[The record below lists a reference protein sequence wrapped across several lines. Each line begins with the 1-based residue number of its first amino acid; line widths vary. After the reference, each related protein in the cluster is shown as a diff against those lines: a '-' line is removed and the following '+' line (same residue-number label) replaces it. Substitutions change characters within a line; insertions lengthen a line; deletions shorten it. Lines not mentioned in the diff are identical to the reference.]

1 VCSKLSLF
9 FSIISHYILIVEFRN
24 RLQNENFEESDLLR
38 DRDSRIES
46 LQQELRKQVEDM
58 QEIEDLLTEKQ
69 NEIEI
74 LNNDITILQNDKQNL
89 HQHNEELLRKIKTYD
104 SDKSEELSALSKQ
117 IKELN
122 EENDSNK
129 NKIEDLTKELNDELM
144 AANEKF
150 NNREK
155 ENLAI
160 IEELRKQ
167 LESQEMKL
175 NEAMNELMSK
185 SDENTET
192 NLLVNEI
199 QVLRETIVTMQTEH
213 ENAIQNH
220 QQLVSQ
226 LNSSVNEYKVRFFF
240 A

>member
-1 VCSKLSLF
+1 
-9 FSIISHYILIVEFRN
+9 
-24 RLQNENFEESDLLR
+24 
-38 DRDSRIES
+38 
-46 LQQELRKQVEDM
+46 M

-74 LNNDITILQNDKQNL
+74 LNNDITILQNDKHNL
-89 HQHNEELLRKIKTYD
+89 HQHNEDLLRKIKTY
-104 SDKSEELSALSKQ
+104 SDKDEELSTLSKQ
-117 IKELN
+117 IEELN

-129 NKIEDLTKELNDELM
+129 NKVEDLTKQLNDELM
-144 AANEKF
+144 AANDKF

-155 ENLAI
+155 ENLTI

-175 NEAMNELMSK
+175 NEAMNELMNK

-199 QVLRETIVTMQTEH
+199 QVLRETIITMQTEH

-226 LNSSVNEYKVRFFF
+226 LNSSVNEYKVRFFCII
-240 A
+240 

>member
-1 VCSKLSLF
+1 
-9 FSIISHYILIVEFRN
+9 
-24 RLQNENFEESDLLR
+24 
-38 DRDSRIES
+38 
-46 LQQELRKQVEDM
+46 M

>member
-1 VCSKLSLF
+1 MSV
-9 FSIISHYILIVEFRN
+9 FSITFHYILFVEFRN

-38 DRDSRIES
+38 DKDSRIES